1 MESDQL
7 YDDLQ
12 ESKTAFVI
20 SLLVSIYCYSV
31 IRKSMAVHSEWKI
44 ICAGAGFSIV
54 SAITLWL
61 FVRIVKLYK
70 ASKEALKDS

>member
-1 MESDQL
+1 MENDQL

-31 IRKSMAVHSEWKI
+31 IKRSIAVHLEWKVI
-44 ICAGAGFSIV
+44 GSSIGFGIV
-54 SAITLWL
+54 SIITLGL
-61 FVRIVKLYK
+61 ALRIVKLYW
-70 ASKEALKDS
+70 ASKEVLKDS

>member
-31 IRKSMAVHSEWKI
+31 IRGSMAVHLEWKV
-44 ICAGAGFSIV
+44 ICAGTGLSSV

-61 FVRIVKLYK
+61 FVRIVRLQR
-70 ASKEALKDS
+70 SLKEALKDS

>member
-1 MESDQL
+1 MEGDQL

-20 SLLVSIYCYSV
+20 SLLVSIYCFSV
-31 IRKSMAVHSEWKI
+31 IRGSIAVHLEWKV
-44 ICAGAGFSIV
+44 ICAGTGFSIV

-61 FVRIVKLYK
+61 FVRIVKLHE